1 MNDEFLALKPYLESV
16 KEICG
21 RLSQGRLTGMIL
33 GLAQAVPVR
42 ERKSYLQTIESLS
55 EDRPSESWDEGILG
69 RIETLQ
75 AGIGKRLTA
84 IEDGS
89 IDEDGPFENR
99 EWDGGDELP
108 AALSEEQKQEL
119 ESFFQDAAHLFLG
132 GELRKARTV
141 YRLLFELLDGL
152 YAACE
157 EHAFYVPRL
166 SPELHLREAR
176 ARYCLCVYETTP
188 PSKRVRAMLRAM
200 EVDGHLHSCWFDVYE
215 NDHPMLCDVMDS
227 RPGELAQFSRFLSDW
242 KTGLQKKSS
251 ARADMLLLEAVFL
264 GEGLEALASR
274 VRGWGGRQ
282 PRAWLFWIRL
292 LAMAEDWNAAGATAE
307 EALAAVEHRHF
318 RAQIAGRLVE
328 AGGKLNRPALV
339 LTGLRETFRSLPGEE
354 SLLRLLDEAERQN
367 LRAEEL
373 EKALGFVRSLP
384 PDHPGLLVKIL
395 LMAGKAYEA
404 FEMERDIPALG
415 WSFTQSAGAVLFA
428 GVLSLLC
435 LNRIAEADTVQRL
448 LRRHADSHGASPE
461 FPEEPDSKLGASG
474 RNEPRISV
482 SEEILKGMRSTT
494 TSPEGIRQYRLW
506 AMSIGR
512 RRVEQIVGA
521 KHRGAYDRA
530 AEVLGAL
537 AECCLLNGDEE
548 GSRDLIDE
556 YRNRKFSRYPAFRG
570 ELDRVLAS
578 SSILRQ
584 SLGIS
589 DG

>member
-42 ERKSYLQTIESLS
+42 ERRSYLQTIESLA
-55 EDRPSESWDEGILG
+55 EDRPSETWDEGIPG

-75 AGIGKRLTA
+75 ADIGKRLTA
-84 IEDGS
+84 IEVGS
-89 IDEDGPFENR
+89 TYEDGPFESR
-99 EWDGGDELP
+99 EWEGDEELP

-119 ESFFQDAAHLFLG
+119 EAFFQDAAHLFLG

-152 YAACE
+152 HAVCE

-176 ARYCLCVYETTP
+176 ARYCRCVYETTS
-188 PSKRVRAMLRAM
+188 PSKRARAMLGAM
-200 EVDGHLHSCWFDVYE
+200 EVDGQLHPCWFDVFE
-215 NDHPMLCDVMDS
+215 NNHPMLRDVMDA
-227 RPGELAQFSRFLSDW
+227 RPGELSQFSQFLSDW
-242 KTGLQKKSS
+242 ITGLEKKSS

-274 VRGWGGRQ
+274 VRSWGGRQ

-292 LAMAEDWNAAGATAE
+292 LALAEDWKAAAAAAE
-307 EALAAVEHRHF
+307 EALAAVEHPHF

-328 AGGKLNRPALV
+328 AGGKINRPALV
-339 LTGLRETFRSLPGEE
+339 LAGLREAFRSLPGKE

-373 EKALGFVRSLP
+373 EKALGFARSLP

-395 LMAGKAYEA
+395 LMAGKAREA
-404 FEMERDIPALG
+404 FEMERDTPALG
-415 WSFTQSAGAVLFA
+415 WSFTQSAGAVVFA
-428 GVLSLLC
+428 GILSLLC
-435 LNRIAEADTVQRL
+435 LNRIAKAATVQRL
-448 LRRHADSHGASPE
+448 LRRHADTLDAPSE
-461 FPEEPDSKLGASG
+461 FPEGPDLKPEVSG
-474 RNEPRISV
+474 RSEPRTSV
-482 SEEILKGMRSTT
+482 SEEILTGLRSAT
-494 TSPEGIRQYRLW
+494 TSPEEITQYRLW

-530 AEVLGAL
+530 AEVLAAL
-537 AECCLLNGDEE
+537 AECCVLNGDEE
-548 GSRDLIDE
+548 GGRDLIDE
-556 YRNRKFSRYPAFRG
+556 YRNRKFNRYPAFRG
-570 ELDRVLAS
+570 ELDRVLAC
-578 SSILRQ
+578 SSILQR
-584 SLGIS
+584 SIGIS
-589 DG
+589 DS